1 MSNWHIL
8 DVVQYLMKGNKT
20 DQGSI
25 KRALHGFN
33 MNFDLHFQ
41 VPALL
46 TYAIFSI

>member
-25 KRALHGFN
+25 KKSTTWL
-33 MNFDLHFQ
+33 
-41 VPALL
+41 
-46 TYAIFSI
+46 